1 MHVLLASK
9 CPTRK
14 SIMIRPTGKK
24 QPQNRAC
31 SCTRPAMQHQPAQL
45 GRVGSGATRRAG
57 AAGGAPL
64 SSCMPT
70 APPCTCTCAAPPRGR
85 AGPSQGPLFRSAA
98 HGGRE
103 RARAKVHL
111 FKRSSR
117 RFLPFFDSADLCQ
130 LKGSLGAGKTG
141 WPVVQL
147 EVKWSQFSS
156 SARKG
161 SKVYWAANRL
171 TIKNEDSCLAERC
184 RGEAAADGLGIWQA
198 VWCKGPRV

>member
-24 QPQNRAC
+24 LPQNRAC
-31 SCTRPAMQHQPAQL
+31 SCTRPAMQQQAAQL
-45 GRVGSGATRRAG
+45 GRVGSGAARRAG

-130 LKGSLGAGKTG
+130 LKSSLGAGKTG

-147 EVKWSQFSS
+147 EVKWSQFSWVL
-156 SARKG
+156 K
-161 SKVYWAANRL
+161 KV
-171 TIKNEDSCLAERC
+171 
-184 RGEAAADGLGIWQA
+184 RGGQPVDNQ
-198 VWCKGPRV
+198 K

>member
-1 MHVLLASK
+1 MSAGPRMHVLLPGK

-14 SIMIRPTGKK
+14 SIIIRPARKK
-24 QPQNRAC
+24 PPQNRAL
-31 SCTRPAMQHQPAQL
+31 QL
-45 GRVGSGATRRAG
+45 HKTCDAAGQLSWDGSGRVQRAG
-57 AAGGAPL
+57 AAGAPL
-64 SSCMPT
+64 SCMPT

-130 LKGSLGAGKTG
+130 LKSSLGAGQTS

-147 EVKWSQFSS
+147 QVKWSQFSWG
-156 SARKG
+156 RK
-161 SKVYWAANRL
+161 
-171 TIKNEDSCLAERC
+171 
-184 RGEAAADGLGIWQA
+184 
-198 VWCKGPRV
+198 RVKSVQCSQPVDNQK

>member
-1 MHVLLASK
+1 MCNALLHA
-9 CPTRK
+9 
-14 SIMIRPTGKK
+14 
-24 QPQNRAC
+24 
-31 SCTRPAMQHQPAQL
+31 
-45 GRVGSGATRRAG
+45 
-57 AAGGAPL
+57 
-64 SSCMPT
+64 T

-130 LKGSLGAGKTG
+130 LKSSLGAGKTG

-147 EVKWSQFSS
+147 EVKWSQFSWG
-156 SARKG
+156 RK
-161 SKVYWAANRL
+161 KVCAANRL

-184 RGEAAADGLGIWQA
+184 RGEAADGLGIWA
-198 VWCKGPRV
+198 VWCEVPKVVGPRGSPPVQGLGASSLTWPLEGL

>member
-1 MHVLLASK
+1 MSAGPRMHVLLPGK

-14 SIMIRPTGKK
+14 SIIIRPARKK
-24 QPQNRAC
+24 PPQNRALQLHK
-31 SCTRPAMQHQPAQL
+31 PAL
-45 GRVGSGATRRAG
+45 GRYGSGAARAG
-57 AAGGAPL
+57 AAGGAPP
-64 SSCMPT
+64 CCRHT

-130 LKGSLGAGKTG
+130 LKSSLGAGQTS

-147 EVKWSQFSS
+147 QVKWSQFSWG
-156 SARKG
+156 RKRVK
-161 SKVYWAANRL
+161 SV
-171 TIKNEDSCLAERC
+171 
-184 RGEAAADGLGIWQA
+184 RGQPVDNQ
-198 VWCKGPRV
+198 K

>member
-1 MHVLLASK
+1 M
-9 CPTRK
+9 
-14 SIMIRPTGKK
+14 
-24 QPQNRAC
+24 
-31 SCTRPAMQHQPAQL
+31 
-45 GRVGSGATRRAG
+45 
-57 AAGGAPL
+57 
-64 SSCMPT
+64 
-70 APPCTCTCAAPPRGR
+70 
-85 AGPSQGPLFRSAA
+85 
-98 HGGRE
+98 
-103 RARAKVHL
+103 HL

-198 VWCKGPRV
+198 VCCKGPRVRGPGCKGPRRAQGPSPRASTPVQGLGASSLKLGRLKDSRTVARFKDFRK

>member
-1 MHVLLASK
+1 MGEKA
-9 CPTRK
+9 
-14 SIMIRPTGKK
+14 GAK
-24 QPQNRAC
+24 QGL
-31 SCTRPAMQHQPAQL
+31 QL
-45 GRVGSGATRRAG
+45 HKTCDAAGQLSWDGSGRVQRAG
-57 AAGGAPL
+57 AAGAPL
-64 SSCMPT
+64 SCMPT

-184 RGEAAADGLGIWQA
+184 RGEAADGLGIWP
-198 VWCKGPRV
+198 V